1 MLRSEVEPAEEELAS
16 AHHSDKK
23 AQMSSARN
31 SKVFPAPS
39 SSGRR
44 GGILERSIQFLV
56 RRRLIATLCV
66 VAFAVTMGVFATRL
80 GVDNSLEV
88 WFVEDDPTLV
98 SYRSFLEQFGNDE
111 VVVIGIHNDADALD
125 PDRLTRLWH
134 LSEAIEAIDGIA
146 RVRSIANL
154 ATIQGSLIGPSVVP
168 VINPP
173 VRRDDIERARDLIS
187 ESWLASSLVGED
199 GTTLVLY
206 AWLDESPSIDT
217 ERGRILDDIR
227 AATESALAAG
237 EETASYGGVGV
248 LHEALNQATLS
259 DGARFIGLSYL
270 VIAIA
275 LYFITRRLVWTLLAL
290 AAVTVADIALLGAMT
305 LAGRSINMITIALPP
320 LVMILGVANVVHMST
335 DIDISLARRRRSVN
349 DLTRCLS
356 AISAPCLFNMIT
368 TAVALMSLA
377 TASMAVTREYGIFA
391 AVGVVFAFVFSI
403 VGMAV
408 LIPRAAH
415 FRAPSRISERV
426 GSTVERI
433 MVFSVRRRVAVVV
446 FTVLL
451 GLVAVYGAGKIVVDT
466 YSIDFLP
473 ETHAARRET
482 ETLEQ
487 TVGPF
492 FPLEMTLR
500 ASEPDGWQRTGFL
513 ARLAAAQTALESDP
527 DISRTTTAGDVLRDL
542 YVAITGETLDRPW
555 VPDDDD
561 DVENLISLLERS
573 GHASVLEDWIADDKQ
588 TLRLTAMTR
597 MASAR
602 DFMHIADRARDVIQT
617 EMGDGVDVAKGGY
630 LPLYSQIIMHTLGD
644 QIKSFGLAFLM
655 VFLVIALVLRSWRYA
670 LAAIPPNLL
679 PVALVLG
686 VMGFSG
692 VRLDIATV
700 TVAAVVLGIIVDDS
714 VHVLYGL
721 RRELAAGRSF
731 ENAIRKVA
739 RAAGVAVVSTSFV
752 FAAGFFVIA
761 LAGSN
766 AVANPGLLTTVA
778 VVAALVMDLVML
790 PAFASF
796 LFQNQQAKESR
807 AKQQE
812 SLVPARQQV
821 SVSG

>member
-1 MLRSEVEPAEEELAS
+1 VQRRAIAAS
-16 AHHSDKK
+16 
-23 AQMSSARN
+23 
-31 SKVFPAPS
+31 
-39 SSGRR
+39 
-44 GGILERSIQFLV
+44 LV
-56 RRRLIATLCV
+56 VLLT
-66 VAFAVTMGVFATRL
+66 VAMGVFASRL
-80 GVDNSLEV
+80 GIDNSLEV

-98 SYRSFLEQFGNDE
+98 SYRVFLKQFGNDE
-111 VVVIGIHNDADALD
+111 VVVTAIHNDADALD
-125 PDRLTRLWH
+125 PDRLARLWS
-134 LSEAIEAIDGIA
+134 LSEAIEAIDGVA
-146 RVRSIANL
+146 HVRSIANL
-154 ATIQGSLIGPSVVP
+154 ATIQGSLIGPAVVP

-187 ESWLASSLVGED
+187 ESWLASNLIGED
-199 GTTLVLY
+199 GKTLVIY
-206 AWLDESPSIDT
+206 TWLDESPEIDG
-217 ERGRILDDIR
+217 ERGRILSDIR
-227 AATESALAAG
+227 AATENALAA
-237 EETASYGGVGV
+237 EETVSHGGVGV

-259 DGARFIGLSYL
+259 DGARFIGLSYV

-290 AAVTVADIALLGAMT
+290 VAVTLADIALLGAMA

-335 DIDISLARRRRSVN
+335 DIDISLGRHQRSVS

-377 TASMAVTREYGIFA
+377 TASMAVTRDYGIFA
-391 AVGVVFAFVFSI
+391 AVGVVFAFVFSV

-415 FRAPSRISERV
+415 FHPPSRISERV
-426 GSTVERI
+426 GSAVERI
-433 MVFSVRRRVAVVV
+433 MVFSVRRRGGVVV

-451 GLVAVYGAGKIVVDT
+451 GFVAVYGAGRIVVDT

-473 ETHAARRET
+473 DTHPTRRET
-482 ETLEQ
+482 HTIEQ

-500 ASEPDGWQRTGFL
+500 TSEPNSWQGAEFL
-513 ARLAAAQTALESDP
+513 ARLADAQTALELDP

-555 VPDDDD
+555 VPDFDDD
-561 DVENLISLLERS
+561 IENLISLLERS
-573 GHASVLEDWIADDKQ
+573 GHNNVLDGWITDDGQ
-588 TLRLTAMTR
+588 TLRLTATTR

-602 DFMHIADRARDVIQT
+602 DFMNVADRARDIIQA
-617 EMGDGVDVAKGGY
+617 EMGDGVDVTKGGY
-630 LPLYSQIIMHTLGD
+630 LPLYSQIIMHTLSD
-644 QIKSFGLAFLM
+644 QIKSFGLAFAM
-655 VFLVIALVLRSWRYA
+655 VFLVVALVLRSWRYA

-692 VRLDIATV
+692 IRLDIATV
-700 TVAAVVLGIIVDDS
+700 TVAAVVLGVIVDDS
-714 VHVLYGL
+714 VHVLYRL
-721 RRELAAGRSF
+721 RRELAEGHTF

-752 FAAGFFVIA
+752 FTAGFLVIA
-761 LAGSN
+761 LAGSD
-766 AVANPGLLTTVA
+766 AVANPGLLTAIA
-778 VVAALVMDLVML
+778 VVAALVTDLLML

-796 LFQNQQAKESR
+796 LFQNQNANESR
-807 AKQQE
+807 AQQRE
-812 SLVPARQQV
+812 SLEPARQQV
-821 SVSG
+821 TVPG